1 MIKVVV
7 FDAYGTLFDVYAIG
21 ALAERLYPSQG
32 AAISM
37 LWRDKQIEYTR
48 LISLSDP
55 HNPAGSRHYLP
66 FWELTRLS
74 LRYSLA
80 RLKLELTTENE
91 DTLMGQYAH
100 LTAFPE
106 NLAVL
111 EVLKAKGLATAILS
125 NGNPDMLDSAVT
137 SAGMK
142 SLLDH
147 VISVDE
153 IKQFKTSPSSYA
165 LVTQYFPVQNED
177 ILFVSSNAWDALGA
191 TWHGFQTLWVN
202 RQGLPHETL
211 GPKPSFTGANLSSV
225 LDVLN
230 IQHGE
235 NG

>member
-1 MIKVVV
+1 MIKAVV
-7 FDAYGTLFDVYAIG
+7 FDAYGTLFDVYSIG
-21 ALAERLYPSQG
+21 ALAEFLYPSHG
-32 AAISM
+32 AAIST

-74 LRYSLA
+74 LRYTLA
-80 RLKLELTTENE
+80 RLKLDLSSANE
-91 DTLMGQYAH
+91 DALMGQYAQ

-106 NLAVL
+106 NLGVL
-111 EVLKAKGLATAILS
+111 QTLKTKGFATAILS
-125 NGNPDMLDSAVT
+125 NGNPEMLDSAVV

-142 SLLDH
+142 DLLDH
-147 VISVDE
+147 VISVDD

-165 LVTQYFPVQNED
+165 LVTKYFPVQTDE

-191 TWHGFQTLWVN
+191 TWYGFQTLWVN

-211 GPKPSFTGANLSSV
+211 GPKPSFTGSNLVS
-225 LDVLN
+225 LLNVLN
-230 IQHGE
+230 LQHDK
-235 NG
+235 

>member
-125 NGNPDMLDSAVT
+125 NGSPEMLDSAVT

-211 GPKPSFTGANLSSV
+211 GPKPSFTGADLSSV

>member
-125 NGNPDMLDSAVT
+125 NGSPEMLDSAVT

-211 GPKPSFTGANLSSV
+211 EPKPSFTGADLSSV